1 LPKQS
6 LAKRRIETHF
16 SIRRNTGLIIVLI
29 RFILQ
34 VGRRRRAAMC
44 RYLLN
49 IVDVETLD
57 PTRKRRLTNYL
68 ERRKKELE
76 TKLSSVNQAL
86 QVVKRRAKK
95 RRR

>member
-1 LPKQS
+1 
-6 LAKRRIETHF
+6 
-16 SIRRNTGLIIVLI
+16 
-29 RFILQ
+29 
-34 VGRRRRAAMC
+34 MC
-44 RYLLN
+44 KYLLN

-57 PTRKRRLTNYL
+57 PRRKRRLTSYL

>member
-1 LPKQS
+1 L
-6 LAKRRIETHF
+6 
-16 SIRRNTGLIIVLI
+16 
-29 RFILQ
+29 ILQ
-34 VGRRRRAAMC
+34 VGRRRRVAVC

-57 PTRKRRLTNYL
+57 SSRKRRLTNYL

-95 RRR
+95 RKR